1 MSDLAGRGTPARPT
15 SVTVAVALT
24 WIAAVTDVVSGIALY
39 LLAGDDAVT
48 GVLDATRAEI
58 QFFALLS
65 LVVGVLVALV
75 ALGLQTRGR
84 WALVA
89 ITVVM
94 LVRVG
99 IGVYSLLRFG
109 SHHLTGAVL
118 TIVVALLVLALL
130 WNRASRRYFRG

>member
-1 MSDLAGRGTPARPT
+1 MSDLTGLGNPARPT
-15 SVTVAVALT
+15 SVTVAVVLT
-24 WIAAVTDVVSGIALY
+24 WIAAVTDMAGSVALFF
-39 LLAGDDAVT
+39 LAGDAAVVDA
-48 GVLDATRAEI
+48 LAATRAEI

-84 WALVA
+84 WALMAV
-89 ITVVM
+89 TFVM
-94 LVRVG
+94 LVRIG

-109 SHHLTGAVL
+109 PHQLTGAVL

-130 WNRASRRYFRG
+130 WNGASRRYFRG